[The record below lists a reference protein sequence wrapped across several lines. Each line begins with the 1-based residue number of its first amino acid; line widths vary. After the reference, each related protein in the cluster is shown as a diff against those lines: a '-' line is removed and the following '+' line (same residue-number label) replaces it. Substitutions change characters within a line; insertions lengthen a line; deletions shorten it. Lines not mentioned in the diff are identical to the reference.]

1 MRILLAG
8 NPNSGKTTMFNA
20 FTSQK
25 AKVGNW
31 GGVTVGERKAPLKG
45 QYASLSGATIVDL
58 PGAYSMSPFSPEES
72 VTSEHIRNTQSD
84 VIINIID
91 ATTIGRSLFFT
102 TQLLELGIPVVV
114 ALNKSDIAAEEDI
127 TIDAGLLSQRLGCP
141 VIKTV
146 STQHADNGLEQ
157 VIAAV
162 ASLRGAQQIPPY
174 RQGDIDLTDKQAVD
188 AADHRRFAFVNDV
201 VADVEVRHVHS
212 AESTFQDSVDAL
224 LANKFIGISLFAA
237 VMFGVFSISQTYVG
251 PYIADWL
258 VGWIEALQGW
268 VAGQLEDSP
277 ALLSTVLADGIIG
290 GVGAVI
296 GFLPLVMVM
305 YFLIALLEES
315 GYMARVSAVLDP
327 IFKHVG
333 LSGKSVIPIVISSGC
348 AVPGIMSARTIRD
361 DRERRATA
369 MLASFI
375 PCGAKIP
382 VIALF
387 AGAFFNGAAWVSW
400 VSYFLGLLLIFFG
413 ALVVKAVTGFK
424 YRHSFFI
431 MEFPRFRVPS
441 VKHATISMFERAKA
455 YIIKAATIIL
465 LCNLVV
471 QVMQTFN
478 WSFEVVAEDMQDTSI
493 LASIASPVAF
503 LFIPLGFGTWQ
514 LAAAAVTGFIA
525 KENVVGTIAVV
536 FSLTSFIDTDELVM
550 VGGAN
555 EVATV
560 MGLTS
565 VSALS
570 YLFFNLYTPP
580 CFAAIGAM
588 NSEMRHTGWLLSAV
602 GLQVCTGYI
611 VAFLTYQVGS
621 LIIDGQLG
629 HGFVPGLIA
638 VCGMVG
644 IVILIGIR
652 IRSTIARQYA
662 LQVDVSTVS

>member
-20 FTSQK
+20 LTGQH

-31 GGVTVGERKAPLKG
+31 GGVTVGEFQAPVKESYSSG
-45 QYASLSGATIVDL
+45 RDISLVDL

-72 VTSEHIRNTQSD
+72 VTSEHIRNTHSD

-91 ATTIGRSLFFT
+91 STSIARSLFFT
-102 TQLLELGIPVVV
+102 SQLLELGVPVVV
-114 ALNKSDIAAEEDI
+114 ALNKSDMAENEQI
-127 TIDAGLLSQRLGCP
+127 RIDKGLLSQRLGCP
-141 VIKTV
+141 VIATV
-146 STQHADNGLEQ
+146 STENQSSGLAQ
-157 VIAAV
+157 VIQTAV
-162 ASLRGAQQIPPY
+162 SLAGGHQIPPY
-174 RQGDIDLTDKQAVD
+174 RQGAVDLTNKDAVD
-188 AADHRRFAFVNDV
+188 RADHQRYKFVNDV
-201 VADVEVRHVHS
+201 VNDVELREVR
-212 AESTFQDSVDAL
+212 ANEKTFQDSVDEIL
-224 LANKFIGISLFAA
+224 TNRFIGISVFAA
-237 VMFGVFSISQTYVG
+237 IMFGVFSISQTYLG

-258 VGWIEALQGW
+258 VGWIESFQEW
-268 VAGQLEDSP
+268 VSGQLQDSP
-277 ALLSTVLADGIIG
+277 PLLSTVIADGIIG

-327 IFKHVG
+327 LFKRVG
-333 LSGKSVIPIVISSGC
+333 LSGKSVIPIVISTGC

-369 MLASFI
+369 MLASFV

-387 AGAFFNGAAWVSW
+387 SGAFFGGAAWVSW
-400 VSYFLGLLLIFFG
+400 VSYFLGLFLIFSG
-413 ALVVKAVTGFK
+413 AFVVKMVTGFQ
-424 YRHSFFI
+424 YRQSFFI
-431 MEFPRFRVPS
+431 MEFPRFRAPS
-441 VKHATISMFERAKA
+441 LTHATTSMFERAKA

-471 QVMQTFN
+471 HVMQSFN
-478 WSFEVVAEDMQDTSI
+478 WQFELVAEEMQDTSI
-493 LASIASPVAF
+493 LASIASPIAF

-536 FSLTSFIDTDELVM
+536 YGLTAFIDTDELAM

-555 EVATV
+555 DVANV

-588 NSEMRHTGWLLSAV
+588 NSEIRHKGWLLSAV
-602 GLQVCTGYI
+602 GLQVSTGYI
-611 VAFLTYQVGS
+611 VAFTTYQLGS
-621 LIIDGQLG
+621 LLIEGQLG
-629 HGFVPGLIA
+629 DGFIPGLI
-638 VCGMVG
+638 
-644 IVILIGIR
+644 VILSLVAVSVALGQR
-652 IRSTIARQYA
+652 TRANFTRQYELA
-662 LQVDVSTVS
+662 VAPAV